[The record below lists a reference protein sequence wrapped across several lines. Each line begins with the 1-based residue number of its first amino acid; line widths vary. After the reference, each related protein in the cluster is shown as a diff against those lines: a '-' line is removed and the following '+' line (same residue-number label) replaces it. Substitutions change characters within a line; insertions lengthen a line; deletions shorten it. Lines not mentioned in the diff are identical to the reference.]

1 MLGRTEPSETMKYHD
16 IRTDRS
22 GGIEGL
28 PLQLMIVILVATM
41 GTAIIVGWMGNIE
54 APHAIGDVETPG
66 PIIDASGGT
75 VDGFYIEVR
84 DQDGDYLEDAAVVF
98 QDSYVWMEDADGNRT
113 SASAVTDEFGRADFG
128 TIHVDLREGTHTIE
142 ILVFKSDYGEKTVE
156 VLVNV

>member
-1 MLGRTEPSETMKYHD
+1 MAARTPVFMLGRTEPSETMKYRD

-75 VDGFYIEVR
+75 MNGFYVEGPGWGLPRGCRRRVPGQLR
-84 DQDGDYLEDAAVVF
+84 LDG
-98 QDSYVWMEDADGNRT
+98 GC
-113 SASAVTDEFGRADFG
+113 
-128 TIHVDLREGTHTIE
+128 
-142 ILVFKSDYGEKTVE
+142 
-156 VLVNV
+156 